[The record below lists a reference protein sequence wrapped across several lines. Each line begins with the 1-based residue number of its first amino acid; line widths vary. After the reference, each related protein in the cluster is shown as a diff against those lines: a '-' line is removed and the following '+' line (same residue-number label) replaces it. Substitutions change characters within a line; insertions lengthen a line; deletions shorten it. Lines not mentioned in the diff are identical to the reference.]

1 MVVLACLVGC
11 RTNPTQSTFSTLL
24 PSGNLWQQLLPG
36 FEYLQVSANGRTQ
49 VMALGERRT
58 EANHD
63 GPTVH
68 EWWYNAQGEMLYLVN
83 GRIAQALGFTHE
95 LRGLTAQ
102 QLPTWRSALQAQ
114 QGASSLLWQQQQDLM
129 PGYRYGVTSS
139 FTTYSTAPPHVLP
152 EGVPHVAQWVADA
165 VQSKTTDG
173 SPWQYVQRFALVG
186 ESVVYSEQCVANTLC
201 LALRPLGMA
210 ASAP

>member
-1 MVVLACLVGC
+1 MVVLVFLIGC

-83 GRIAQALGFTHE
+83 GRIAEAFGFTHE
-95 LRGLTAQ
+95 LRGFTAQ
-102 QLPTWRSALQAQ
+102 QLPTWRTVMQAPD
-114 QGASSLLWQQQQDLM
+114 GASSVQWQQQQDLM
-129 PGYRYGVTSS
+129 PGYRYGVASS
-139 FTTYSTAPPHVLP
+139 VSTYSTAPPHVLP
-152 EGVPHVAQWVADA
+152 EGVPSEAQWVADA
-165 VQSKTTDG
+165 VQSKTASG
-173 SPWQYVQRFALVG
+173 RPWQYAQRFALVG
-186 ESVVYSEQCVANTLC
+186 ERVVYSEQCVANTLC
-201 LALRPLGMA
+201 LALRPLGMVA
-210 ASAP
+210 YAP